1 MKNTIWFLFTVGLLM
16 NVTAQE
22 HEPAPKDW
30 FHQSI
35 DNGIYGVNTEKA
47 YTFLKEKGRIAQPI
61 IVGILDSGVD
71 AEHEDLKEIM
81 WVNTD
86 EVAGNGVDDDQNGYI
101 DDVHGWNFLG
111 NADGTNVSGDNL
123 EITRLYVQ
131 YRPMFEDLK
140 DRKIKKNIKKY
151 AEEYEIYSKGKEL
164 IEENAAKN
172 KSRINEL
179 KAQREQL
186 VVYESQFN
194 MAFKNVRELLKTETV
209 SSEDIKSFLQNNQVD
224 DQRTYAALG
233 MLYEATEKSPEKSIN
248 LNEVEQG
255 FQELLQTDLKNISD
269 YIQYLES
276 KSNYHYNP
284 DIDTREI
291 IGDDY
296 SNKKEAFYGNND
308 VKGPD
313 AQHGTHVAGLVAAVR
328 HNGIGMDGVADHVQ
342 IMGVRVVPDGDERD
356 KDVANGIIYAVD
368 NGAKILN
375 MSFGK
380 SYSPDKS
387 VVDDAIRYAEKKG
400 VLLMHAAGN
409 DSKDLNVEDNFPTN
423 ITHNDT
429 IAKNWIT
436 IGASTPHPE
445 ALAADFSNYGSKTVD
460 LFSPGTEIYSTTPDN
475 QYETLQGT
483 SMASPIA
490 TGVAAMVWSYYP
502 ELTVYELRDIL
513 LQSVNVYKGTVPTP
527 SEEEPKP
534 AQPFT
539 SLSTTGGV
547 IDAYN
552 AVRLADEFVKNNK

>member
-35 DNGIYGVNTEKA
+35 DDGIYGVNTEKA
-47 YTFLKEKGRIAQPI
+47 YTFLKEKGRTAQPI

-123 EITRLYVQ
+123 EITRLYAQ
-131 YRPMFEDLK
+131 HRPMFEDLK

-151 AEEYEIYSKGKEL
+151 AEEYKIYLKGKEL
-164 IEENAAKN
+164 IEENSAKN

-186 VVYESQFN
+186 IVYESQFN

-209 SSEDIKSFLQNNQVD
+209 SSEDIKSLLQNNQVD
-224 DQRTYAALG
+224 NQRTYAALG

-248 LNEVEQG
+248 LNEMEQG

-284 DIDTREI
+284 NIDTREI

-342 IMGVRVVPDGDERD
+342 IMGVRIVPDGDERD

-409 DSKDLNVEDNFPTN
+409 DSKNLNVEDNFPTN
-423 ITHNDT
+423 ITNNDT
-429 IAKNWIT
+429 IARNWIT
-436 IGASTPHPE
+436 VGASTPHPE
-445 ALAADFSNYGSKTVD
+445 SLAAEFSNYGSKTVD

-475 QYETLQGT
+475 QYKTLQGT

-490 TGVAAMVWSYYP
+490 TGVAAMVWSYYS

-513 LQSVNVYKGTVPTP
+513 LQSVNIYKGIVPTP
-527 SEEEPKP
+527 SEEESKP

-552 AVRLADEFVKNNK
+552 AVRLADEFVKNKK